1 MLCNCLF
8 VLLYINL
15 TEWQNTAGY
24 DAKEETA
31 VFLLDR
37 PSPISRDKMLL
48 ILPVQHK
55 RKPADGSN
63 EKQNLFCA
71 HWQLVQFTDFQNV

>member
-1 MLCNCLF
+1 MM
-8 VLLYINL
+8 
-15 TEWQNTAGY
+15 Q
-24 DAKEETA
+24 KKETA

-37 PSPISRDKMLL
+37 LSPIPCDKMLL

-63 EKQNLFCA
+63 EKQNLFHA
-71 HWQLVQFTDFQNV
+71 HWQLVRFTDFQNI